1 MFVVGCHR
9 SGTSLVSG
17 LLSDVLRAQR
27 SNDLDSTV
35 DNPRGYF
42 ESTLLREFN
51 DNLLSL
57 IGSRWDTPPI
67 APPYWS
73 QGRLLQFLTDHK
85 REFESYA
92 TSSHWVDKDPRLSIT
107 FPAYHHLL
115 LRRVPCVLALRHP
128 LEVALSLYYRDGFSL
143 DKGLLLWYL
152 YNRHASLFLHESV
165 DFVISYDLL
174 LSADSTHLD
183 AFSDYLASHSP
194 DDRDARQYLDDLHHS
209 CAGLAQ
215 PALKRNNVDGKVLMP
230 PVPIPSESLN
240 LCISIYER
248 IAQTGFN
255 LNSFQQ
261 EFQLLPAVLVDTSAR
276 TFSEGEPSLEFGY
289 RHDIR
294 RRPTRLSGIS
304 SECQTGDLD
313 IDNQFIYTYQ
323 HYFETLRGSRIGC
336 STQLVPPVDDPSLSS
351 SELGETS
358 LVSLVRQLEACRS
371 DLDAIR
377 NSLIWRLS
385 SPIRKILDRLK
396 LISLRS

>member
-51 DNLLSL
+51 DNLLCL

-73 QGRLLQFLTDHK
+73 QGRLLQFLSDHK

-143 DKGLLLWYL
+143 EKGLLLWYL

-165 DFVISYDLL
+165 DFVISYELL
-174 LSADSTHLD
+174 LSADPTHLD
-183 AFSDYLASHSP
+183 AFSGYLASHTS
-194 DDRDARQYLDDLHHS
+194 DDKDARQYLDDFSHS

-215 PALKRNNVDGKVLMP
+215 PALRRNNVCGKVIMP
-230 PVPIPSESLN
+230 PIPVPSERLD
-240 LCISIYER
+240 LCVCIYER
-248 IAQTGFN
+248 LARTGFN

-261 EFQLLPAVLVDTSAR
+261 EFQPLPAVFIDAAAR
-276 TFSEGEPSLEFGY
+276 IFSEGEPSLEFGHHY
-289 RHDIR
+289 DIR
-294 RRPTRLSGIS
+294 RRPARLSGIS
-304 SECQTGDLD
+304 SDCQTGDKD
-313 IDNQFIYTYQ
+313 IDNQLIYAYH
-323 HYFETLRGSRIGC
+323 HYFDSLRGSRIG
-336 STQLVPPVDDPSLSS
+336 SSSQVVSSIDDPSLTS
-351 SELGETS
+351 SELAETS
-358 LVSLVRQLEACRS
+358 PVCLVSQLEACRS